1 VLEVEVADHDVEVVV
16 PPRATILAR
25 EIEQRL
31 LATLQACSAC
41 VAGVSGRHLASPRAA
56 MVHFR
61 QQYTAWGWTTTR
73 SQFRHS
79 GMTLAGAASPPAQ
92 KRSSHAGATLT

>member
-1 VLEVEVADHDVEVVV
+1 
-16 PPRATILAR
+16 
-25 EIEQRL
+25 
-31 LATLQACSAC
+31 
-41 VAGVSGRHLASPRAA
+41 

-61 QQYTAWGWTTTR
+61 QQYTAWGWTTPR

-79 GMTLAGAASPPAQ
+79 GMTLAGAASPPTQ